1 MPRRKKPTEGLDSR
15 GQDGEEEEEENRN
28 PSNAKK
34 KRSFVDAFIVIS
46 DSDGEESKEES
57 GLQKKRTKQQ
67 LDRAKFAAKRKIAQM
82 TEEEQFALALKMSE
96 QEARQVNSQ
105 EEEEEELLRK
115 AIAESLSSCQPSDS
129 SDATPQLS
137 AEALGAR
144 GQSQPAEKESSEILG
159 GLAPC
164 PDTPPSECSSHS
176 QSTRADGSGQMDV
189 ARSPLVVLRRLSQE
203 IVESSLVSSIIVSPG
218 KGQPVT
224 RSSEKRS
231 SPTKSDSNNTLPS
244 TLREELL
251 SLSPT
256 FGRVTSGSW
265 QLTPRR
271 LFTSPSSSSEATG
284 HEPKEHSLPC
294 TGHSAGEAGAGS
306 SGTVWKRQTPELCG
320 SPRRSGGG
328 TGTKHTSQPRHT
340 IKVCVSTEQAEQN
353 EVSDSTPE
361 LSVLNATEE
370 KHKQEEARETVHYY
384 WGIPFCPKGVDPN
397 QYTKVIL
404 CQLEVYQKSL
414 KQAQRQLLHKKE
426 FGNPVVPSSSLSQ
439 NELGK
444 GEQISRENGVADDT
458 EDGDPDRKK
467 ESESITWLLPSKR
480 REAESP
486 GHSMEEEKNST
497 SDDEPTTSYCQ
508 PSQVLPAEDVCE
520 DGEPMQIAQSISMLT
535 PLVSRRSPDIS
546 TENSDE
552 EEISVCPETQP
563 SPLEALEAEREEL
576 CPSSRDAPMQT
587 GGDADA
593 GRTVSECSPPAAD
606 HVLCP
611 LCDQGFP
618 ATRIQLHAM
627 YCNGITG
634 EEAGGDSPGSL
645 LVACQQEYAE
655 RSLTERDNTLT
666 CSLQMPGEQVW
677 KGCVGSQKE
686 QKLLDPLS
694 TCWSAGISLATHMCR
709 SWPVPAAT
717 GEQHHWCSALVE
729 IFIQSP
735 TELHAAVLTRRQ
747 REARS
752 KAASV
757 KSSPAS
763 LDIDKCEKC
772 YLCKSLVPLL
782 QYQRHVDS
790 CLQAARQAQGTRRL
804 RSTKDVRRQEKGLL
818 RMLELSESKSAGA
831 DAGTPLTGL
840 GDQQSPP
847 APSAR
852 AGGPTVDS
860 PSSLQHLPF
869 NVTPAKPGIS
879 FSEATDCVVDLEPH
893 VALRL
898 GSQQQTKG
906 CRRRKHK
913 L

>member
-1 MPRRKKPTEGLDSR
+1 RKKPTEGLDSR

-46 DSDGEESKEES
+46 DSDGEQESKEES

-189 ARSPLVVLRRLSQE
+189 ARSPLVVLRSIQHNR
-203 IVESSLVSSIIVSPG
+203 VS
-218 KGQPVT
+218 
-224 RSSEKRS
+224 
-231 SPTKSDSNNTLPS
+231 
-244 TLREELL
+244 REG
-251 SLSPT
+251 PACDKVK
-256 FGRVTSGSW
+256 VTSGSW

-328 TGTKHTSQPRHT
+328 
-340 IKVCVSTEQAEQN
+340 
-353 EVSDSTPE
+353 
-361 LSVLNATEE
+361 TEE

-508 PSQVLPAEDVCE
+508 
-520 DGEPMQIAQSISMLT
+520 
-535 PLVSRRSPDIS
+535 
-546 TENSDE
+546 
-552 EEISVCPETQP
+552 
-563 SPLEALEAEREEL
+563 
-576 CPSSRDAPMQT
+576 
-587 GGDADA
+587 
-593 GRTVSECSPPAAD
+593 
-606 HVLCP
+606 
-611 LCDQGFP
+611 
-618 ATRIQLHAM
+618 
-627 YCNGITG
+627 
-634 EEAGGDSPGSL
+634 
-645 LVACQQEYAE
+645 
-655 RSLTERDNTLT
+655 
-666 CSLQMPGEQVW
+666 
-677 KGCVGSQKE
+677 
-686 QKLLDPLS
+686 
-694 TCWSAGISLATHMCR
+694 
-709 SWPVPAAT
+709 
-717 GEQHHWCSALVE
+717 
-729 IFIQSP
+729 
-735 TELHAAVLTRRQ
+735 
-747 REARS
+747 
-752 KAASV
+752 
-757 KSSPAS
+757 
-763 LDIDKCEKC
+763 
-772 YLCKSLVPLL
+772 
-782 QYQRHVDS
+782 
-790 CLQAARQAQGTRRL
+790 
-804 RSTKDVRRQEKGLL
+804 
-818 RMLELSESKSAGA
+818 
-831 DAGTPLTGL
+831 
-840 GDQQSPP
+840 
-847 APSAR
+847 
-852 AGGPTVDS
+852 
-860 PSSLQHLPF
+860 
-869 NVTPAKPGIS
+869 
-879 FSEATDCVVDLEPH
+879 
-893 VALRL
+893 
-898 GSQQQTKG
+898 
-906 CRRRKHK
+906 
-913 L
+913 

>member
-1 MPRRKKPTEGLDSR
+1 MPRKKQPTEGLDSR
-15 GQDGEEEEEENRN
+15 GQDGEEEEEEKKN
-28 PSNAKK
+28 PANAKK

-46 DSDGEESKEES
+46 DSDGEQESKEES

-67 LDRAKFAAKRKIAQM
+67 LDRTKFTPKRKIAQM

-96 QEARQVNSQ
+96 QEARQVNCQ

-115 AIAESLSSCQPSDS
+115 AIAESLNSCQPSES
-129 SDATPQLS
+129 SDATPELS
-137 AEALGAR
+137 AEVLGLR
-144 GQSQPAEKESSEILG
+144 GQSQPTEQEGSEILG
-159 GLAPC
+159 GLALC
-164 PDTPPSECSSHS
+164 PDTPRSECSSHS
-176 QSTRADGSGQMDV
+176 QSARADGNGQMDV

-224 RSSEKRS
+224 RSSEKPS
-231 SPTKSDSNNTLPS
+231 SPAKSDSSNMLPS
-244 TLREELL
+244 TFGEDLI

-265 QLTPRR
+265 RLTPRR
-271 LFTSPSSSSEATG
+271 LFTRPSSSSEATD
-284 HEPKEHSLPC
+284 HKPKEQPLPC

-306 SGTVWKRQTPELCG
+306 SATLWKSWTAERCG

-328 TGTKHTSQPRHT
+328 AGTKHTLQPRHAA
-340 IKVCVSTEQAEQN
+340 KVCVATEQAEQN
-353 EVSDSTPE
+353 EVPDGTPE
-361 LSVLNATEE
+361 LCVLNAVEE
-370 KHKQEEARETVHYY
+370 KHKQEEARDTVHYY

-444 GEQISRENGVADDT
+444 GEQISTENGVADDT
-458 EDGDPDRKK
+458 EDGDPDGQK

-486 GHSMEEEKNST
+486 GHSMEEERNST

-508 PSQVLPAEDVCE
+508 NFPFQASQVLPTEDVHE
-520 DGEPMQIAQSISMLT
+520 DGEPMQIAQRRKNSAGTCTTLRSANSRKSQESPTVVSSISVLT
-535 PLVSRRSPDIS
+535 PLGSKRSPDTA
-546 TENSDE
+546 TENSAE

-563 SPLEALEAEREEL
+563 SPLEAIEAEREEL
-576 CPSSRDAPMQT
+576 CSGSEDTPMQA
-587 GGDADA
+587 GGDEDA
-593 GRTVSECSPPAAD
+593 GRTVSECSPTAAD
-606 HVLCP
+606 HVSCP

-618 ATRIQLHAM
+618 ATEIELHAM
-627 YCNGITG
+627 YCNGIVG
-634 EEAGGDSPGSL
+634 EEP
-645 LVACQQEYAE
+645 
-655 RSLTERDNTLT
+655 
-666 CSLQMPGEQVW
+666 
-677 KGCVGSQKE
+677 
-686 QKLLDPLS
+686 
-694 TCWSAGISLATHMCR
+694 
-709 SWPVPAAT
+709 
-717 GEQHHWCSALVE
+717 
-729 IFIQSP
+729 
-735 TELHAAVLTRRQ
+735 VLTRSR

-752 KAASV
+752 KAASGG
-757 KSSPAS
+757 SSPTS
-763 LDIDKCEKC
+763 LSIDKCEKC

-804 RSTKDVRRQEKGLL
+804 RRAKDIGRQERGLL

-831 DAGTPLTGL
+831 DAGTPLAGL
-840 GDQQSPP
+840 GDQHSPP
-847 APSAR
+847 ALSAR
-852 AGGPTVDS
+852 DGGPVADS
-860 PSSLQHLPF
+860 PSSLWHLPF
-869 NVTPAKPGIS
+869 DVSPVKPS
-879 FSEATDCVVDLEPH
+879 VSSEATDSGVDVEPRA
-893 VALRL
+893 ALRL

-906 CRRRKHK
+906 CRRRKRK
-913 L
+913 F

>member
-1 MPRRKKPTEGLDSR
+1 MPKKKKPTEGLDSR
-15 GQDGEEEEEENRN
+15 GQDGEEEEEEKRN
-28 PSNAKK
+28 PANAKK

-46 DSDGEESKEES
+46 DSDGEQESKEES

-67 LDRAKFAAKRKIAQM
+67 LERTKFAAKRKIAQM

-96 QEARQVNSQ
+96 QEARQVNCQ

-115 AIAESLSSCQPSDS
+115 AIAESLNSCQPSDS

-144 GQSQPAEKESSEILG
+144 GQSQPAEKEGSEILG
-159 GLAPC
+159 GLALC
-164 PDTPPSECSSHS
+164 PDTPHLKCSSHS
-176 QSTRADGSGQMDV
+176 QNARADGNGQMDV

-224 RSSEKRS
+224 RSSEKPS
-231 SPTKSDSNNTLPS
+231 SPAKNDSSNTLPS
-244 TLREELL
+244 TLGDI

-265 QLTPRR
+265 RLTPRR
-271 LFTSPSSSSEATG
+271 LFTSPSSSSEATS
-284 HEPKEHSLPC
+284 HEPKEQPLPC
-294 TGHSAGEAGAGS
+294 TGHSAEEAGAGS
-306 SGTVWKRQTPELCG
+306 SAMLWKNWTVEQCS

-328 TGTKHTSQPRHT
+328 AGTTHISQPRHPA
-340 IKVCVSTEQAEQN
+340 KVCVSTEQAEPN
-353 EVSDSTPE
+353 EVPDSTPE
-361 LSVLNATEE
+361 LCVLNVAEE
-370 KHKQEEARETVHYY
+370 KHKQEEARDTVHYY

-458 EDGDPDRKK
+458 EDGDPDGQK

-508 PSQVLPAEDVCE
+508 ASQVLPAEDVHE
-520 DGEPMQIAQSISMLT
+520 DEEPMQIAQSISMLT
-535 PLVSRRSPDIS
+535 PLGSKRSPDIA
-546 TENSDE
+546 TENSAE
-552 EEISVCPETQP
+552 EEISVCPETQA
-563 SPLEALEAEREEL
+563 SPLEAIEAEREEL
-576 CPSSRDAPMQT
+576 CSGSRDAPMQP
-587 GGDADA
+587 GGDEDA
-593 GRTVSECSPPAAD
+593 GRTVSECSPTAAD
-606 HVLCP
+606 CVSCP

-618 ATRIQLHAM
+618 ATEIELHAM
-627 YCNGITG
+627 YCNGIMG
-634 EEAGGDSPGSL
+634 EEAGKDSP
-645 LVACQQEYAE
+645 
-655 RSLTERDNTLT
+655 
-666 CSLQMPGEQVW
+666 
-677 KGCVGSQKE
+677 
-686 QKLLDPLS
+686 
-694 TCWSAGISLATHMCR
+694 
-709 SWPVPAAT
+709 
-717 GEQHHWCSALVE
+717 
-729 IFIQSP
+729 
-735 TELHAAVLTRRQ
+735 VLTRRQ

-752 KAASV
+752 KAASGESGPTSV
-757 KSSPAS
+757 
-763 LDIDKCEKC
+763 DIDKCEKC

-804 RSTKDVRRQEKGLL
+804 RSAKDVGRQERGLL
-818 RMLELSESKSAGA
+818 RMLELSESKTAGA
-831 DAGTPLTGL
+831 DAGTPLAGL

-847 APSAR
+847 ALSAR
-852 AGGPTVDS
+852 AGDS
-860 PSSLQHLPF
+860 PSSLRHLPF
-869 NVTPAKPGIS
+869 NVSPVKPGIS
-879 FSEATDCVVDLEPH
+879 FLEATDCVVDLEPH
-893 VALRL
+893 AALRL

-906 CRRRKHK
+906 CRRRKRK
-913 L
+913 S

>member
-1 MPRRKKPTEGLDSR
+1 MPRKKKPTEGLDSR
-15 GQDGEEEEEENRN
+15 GQDGEEEEEEKRN
-28 PSNAKK
+28 PANAKK

-46 DSDGEESKEES
+46 DSDGEQESKEES

-67 LDRAKFAAKRKIAQM
+67 LDRTKFAAKRKIAQM

-96 QEARQVNSQ
+96 QEARQVNCQ

-115 AIAESLSSCQPSDS
+115 AIAESLNSCQPSDS

-144 GQSQPAEKESSEILG
+144 GQSQPAEKEGSEILG
-159 GLAPC
+159 GLALC
-164 PDTPPSECSSHS
+164 PDTPRSECSSHS
-176 QSTRADGSGQMDV
+176 QSARADGNGQMDV
-189 ARSPLVVLRRLSQE
+189 AWSPLVVLRRLSQE

-224 RSSEKRS
+224 RSSEKPS
-231 SPTKSDSNNTLPS
+231 SQEKSDSSNTLPS
-244 TLREELL
+244 TLGDDLV

-256 FGRVTSGSW
+256 FGRVTSGSSR
-265 QLTPRR
+265 LTPRR
-271 LFTSPSSSSEATG
+271 LFTSPSRSSEATG
-284 HEPKEHSLPC
+284 HEPKEQPLPC
-294 TGHSAGEAGAGS
+294 TGHSAGEAGAGTS
-306 SGTVWKRQTPELCG
+306 ATLWKSWTAEQCS

-328 TGTKHTSQPRHT
+328 EGTTHASQPGHAA
-340 IKVCVSTEQAEQN
+340 KVCVSTEQAEQN
-353 EVSDSTPE
+353 EVPDSTPE
-361 LSVLNATEE
+361 LCVLNVAEE
-370 KHKQEEARETVHYY
+370 KHKQEEARDTVHYY

-426 FGNPVVPSSSLSQ
+426 FGNPVVPGSSLSQ

-458 EDGDPDRKK
+458 EDGDPDGQK

-508 PSQVLPAEDVCE
+508 ASQVLPTEDVHE
-520 DGEPMQIAQSISMLT
+520 DGEPMQIAESISVLT
-535 PLVSRRSPDIS
+535 PLGSKRSPDIA
-546 TENSDE
+546 TEKSAE

-563 SPLEALEAEREEL
+563 SPLEAIEAERGEL
-576 CPSSRDAPMQT
+576 CSGSRDAPMQA
-587 GGDADA
+587 GGDEDA
-593 GRTVSECSPPAAD
+593 GRTVSECSPTAAD
-606 HVLCP
+606 RVLCP

-618 ATRIQLHAM
+618 ATEIELHAM
-627 YCNGITG
+627 YCNGIVG
-634 EEAGGDSPGSL
+634 EEAGEDSP
-645 LVACQQEYAE
+645 
-655 RSLTERDNTLT
+655 
-666 CSLQMPGEQVW
+666 
-677 KGCVGSQKE
+677 
-686 QKLLDPLS
+686 
-694 TCWSAGISLATHMCR
+694 
-709 SWPVPAAT
+709 
-717 GEQHHWCSALVE
+717 
-729 IFIQSP
+729 
-735 TELHAAVLTRRQ
+735 VLTRHQ

-752 KAASV
+752 KAASGE
-757 KSSPAS
+757 SGPTS
-763 LDIDKCEKC
+763 LGIDKCEKC

-804 RSTKDVRRQEKGLL
+804 RSAKDIGRQERGLL

-831 DAGTPLTGL
+831 DAGSPLTGL

-847 APSAR
+847 ALSTR
-852 AGGPTVDS
+852 AGGPAADS

-869 NVTPAKPGIS
+869 NVSPAKPS
-879 FSEATDCVVDLEPH
+879 VSEATDCVVDLEPH
-893 VALRL
+893 AALRL

-906 CRRRKHK
+906 CRRRKRK
-913 L
+913 F

>member
-1 MPRRKKPTEGLDSR
+1 MPRKKQPTEGLDSR
-15 GQDGEEEEEENRN
+15 GQDGKEEEEEKKN
-28 PSNAKK
+28 PANAKK

-46 DSDGEESKEES
+46 DSDGEQESKEES

-67 LDRAKFAAKRKIAQM
+67 LDRTKFAAKRKIAQM

-96 QEARQVNSQ
+96 QEARQVNCQ

-115 AIAESLSSCQPSDS
+115 AIAESLNSCQPSDS
-129 SDATPQLS
+129 SDATPELS
-137 AEALGAR
+137 AEVLGLR
-144 GQSQPAEKESSEILG
+144 GQSQPTEQEGSEILG
-159 GLAPC
+159 GLALC
-164 PDTPPSECSSHS
+164 PDTPHSECSSHS
-176 QSTRADGSGQMDV
+176 QRARADENGQMDA

-203 IVESSLVSSIIVSPG
+203 IIESSLVSSIIVSPG

-224 RSSEKRS
+224 RSSEKPS
-231 SPTKSDSNNTLPS
+231 SPAKRDSSNMLPS
-244 TLREELL
+244 TFREDLI

-271 LFTSPSSSSEATG
+271 LFTRPSSSSEATD
-284 HEPKEHSLPC
+284 HKPKEQPLPC

-306 SGTVWKRQTPELCG
+306 SATIWKSWTAERCG

-328 TGTKHTSQPRHT
+328 AGTKHTSQPRHAT
-340 IKVCVSTEQAEQN
+340 KVCVATEQAEQN
-353 EVSDSTPE
+353 QVPDSTPE
-361 LSVLNATEE
+361 LCVLNAVEE
-370 KHKQEEARETVHYY
+370 KHKQEEARDTVHYY

-444 GEQISRENGVADDT
+444 GEQISTENGVADDT
-458 EDGDPDRKK
+458 EDGDPDGQK

-486 GHSMEEEKNST
+486 GHSMEEERNST

-508 PSQVLPAEDVCE
+508 ASQVLPTEDVHE
-520 DGEPMQIAQSISMLT
+520 DGEPMQIAQSISVLT
-535 PLVSRRSPDIS
+535 PLGSKRSPDIA
-546 TENSDE
+546 TENSAE

-563 SPLEALEAEREEL
+563 SPLEAIEAEREEL
-576 CPSSRDAPMQT
+576 CSGSEDTPMQA
-587 GGDADA
+587 GGDEDA
-593 GRTVSECSPPAAD
+593 GRTVSECSPTAAD
-606 HVLCP
+606 HVSCP

-618 ATRIQLHAM
+618 ATEIELHAM
-627 YCNGITG
+627 YCNGIVG
-634 EEAGGDSPGSL
+634 EEPGEDSP
-645 LVACQQEYAE
+645 
-655 RSLTERDNTLT
+655 
-666 CSLQMPGEQVW
+666 
-677 KGCVGSQKE
+677 
-686 QKLLDPLS
+686 
-694 TCWSAGISLATHMCR
+694 
-709 SWPVPAAT
+709 
-717 GEQHHWCSALVE
+717 
-729 IFIQSP
+729 
-735 TELHAAVLTRRQ
+735 VLTRSQ
-747 REARS
+747 RGARS
-752 KAASV
+752 KAASGG
-757 KSSPAS
+757 SSPTS
-763 LDIDKCEKC
+763 LNIDKCEKC

-804 RSTKDVRRQEKGLL
+804 RRAKDGGRQERGLL

-831 DAGTPLTGL
+831 DGGTPLAGL

-847 APSAR
+847 MLSAGD
-852 AGGPTVDS
+852 GGPVADS
-860 PSSLQHLPF
+860 PSSLWHLP
-869 NVTPAKPGIS
+869 VDVSPAKPS
-879 FSEATDCVVDLEPH
+879 VSSEATDSRVDVELCA
-893 VALRL
+893 ALRL

-906 CRRRKHK
+906 CRRRKRK
-913 L
+913 F